1 MSSGDKKKAPAAEK
15 GGDDAPKTVA
25 LDAGDLKLL
34 QTYGIGPYTRAIK
47 TLEGSITEEMKK
59 IVDLIGARAS
69 PRARGQTASAPRP
82 SSHSRA
88 AHTQHPTP
96 RASHLLR
103 RREGERHWPGAALHV
118 GPAQ

>member
-1 MSSGDKKKAPAAEK
+1 MSSGDKKGAAAEK

-59 IVDLIGARAS
+59 IVDLIGEARV
-69 PRARGQTASAPRP
+69 PC
-82 SSHSRA
+82 
-88 AHTQHPTP
+88 HTFVV
-96 RASHLLR
+96 
-103 RREGERHWPGAALHV
+103 WGA
-118 GPAQ
+118 